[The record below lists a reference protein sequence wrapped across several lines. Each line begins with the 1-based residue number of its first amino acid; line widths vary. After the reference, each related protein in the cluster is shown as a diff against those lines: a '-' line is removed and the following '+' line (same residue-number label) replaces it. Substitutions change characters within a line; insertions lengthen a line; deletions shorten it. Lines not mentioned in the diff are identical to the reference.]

1 MDIFWISVS
10 LRSLLRN
17 QCNAQVTIWRRYK
30 SQKQI
35 SLLNGSFALE
45 KEILVLST
53 ETSSTN
59 KDDNSLVHCRLLQRP
74 DMKTVAFLCSSILV
88 GDFPF
93 NLALVG
99 LTKAKF
105 RRRTSYKP
113 NGMLMRVNKG
123 FFSFAFDSAHVMYGV
138 WSWPKILN
146 GSKTETLS

>member
-1 MDIFWISVS
+1 MDIFSVS

-17 QCNAQVTIWRRYK
+17 RCNAQMTIWRRYK

-35 SLLNGSFALE
+35 SLLYGSFALE

-74 DMKTVAFLCSSILV
+74 DMKPVAFLCSSILV
-88 GDFPF
+88 GDFRF

-105 RRRTSYKP
+105 RRRTSYDL
-113 NGMLMRVNKG
+113 NGMLMRDNKG
-123 FFSFAFDSAHVMYGV
+123 FFSFAFDSAHVKYGV